1 MPAEPAA
8 TASAADFRWDARDP
22 LARALGEPAQA
33 NEALRDYAKRIG
45 PDRSVEKLLAFYR
58 RAAAGKPSSEQKAK
72 DKQAS
77 PEQPDLFGP
86 LDAEPERQAAALPTL
101 AKLREW
107 HGAYKW
113 PERLEQWLTA
123 QRVVAETGGA
133 SESAR
138 MFAVVL
144 DSYSEV
150 ERAAW
155 AAYQRKNLSSFL
167 RVVIHCNNARRK
179 MLDLDRWAKERR
191 DDRSGDVG
199 QTLLKGIIAAA
210 LRFADVIA
218 EAQGEEAADQ
228 FLASVRDLCPEE
240 LKADVRLGGD

>member
-1 MPAEPAA
+1 
-8 TASAADFRWDARDP
+8 
-22 LARALGEPAQA
+22 LGEPAQA

-45 PDRSVEKLLAFYR
+45 PGRTLEKLLAFYR
-58 RAAAGKPSSEQKAK
+58 RAAAGKPEKEKTKGKKASA
-72 DKQAS
+72 Q
-77 PEQPDLFGP
+77 QPDLFGP
-86 LDAEPERQAAALPTL
+86 LEAEPERQAASLPTL

-113 PERLEQWLTA
+113 PERVEQWLTA

-199 QTLLKGIIAAA
+199 QTLLKGIISAA

-218 EAQGEEAADQ
+218 EAQGEEAADN
-228 FLASVRDLCPEE
+228 FLANVRDLCPEE